1 MRPRVC
7 LSLPHVCTQKV
18 KQTGT
23 ISIVVAF
30 KQQGIFIEVKN
41 FSTVASEAEADV
53 FSEEGQTVD

>member
-1 MRPRVC
+1 MFVYLCHMFVRKR
-7 LSLPHVCTQKV
+7 LNK
-18 KQTGT
+18 TGT